1 MLASAM
7 RTLIVWEIKYFF
19 LNPRQALFLPLL
31 FGGVL
36 LAMWPWIGSPYV
48 PVMPVVVLGLE
59 REFNNILNRWPS
71 QYAAS
76 LLLPLDWRQ
85 AVLAK
90 NLATILLTL
99 LLTLVSSVVVLYFA
113 PELPGTGHTALA
125 ALYLLS
131 VLFPLLVAGN
141 ARSAHS
147 PRTGEA
153 FELDD
158 LPEAVITAVTLG
170 LASIPF
176 GICWGIL
183 RSPLLAL
190 VYSAA
195 ALLYWLVVSVPRTA
209 RAAAS
214 AIPLRRMNA

>member
-1 MLASAM
+1 MHTSTV
-7 RTLIVWEIKYFF
+7 RTLVAWEIRYFF
-19 LNPRQALFLPLL
+19 LNPRQVLLLPLL
-31 FGGVL
+31 FGAVHL
-36 LAMWPWIGSPYV
+36 SMWPWIGSPYV
-48 PVMPVVVLGLE
+48 PVMLVVVLGLE

-90 NLATILLTL
+90 NLVTILLTV
-99 LLTLVSSVVVLYFA
+99 LLTLVSSVVVLYFD
-113 PELPGTGHTALA
+113 PERPGTEHTLLA

-131 VLFPLLVAGN
+131 ILFPLLVAGN
-141 ARSAHS
+141 ARSTHS
-147 PRTGEA
+147 PRSGEA

-183 RSPLLAL
+183 RSPVLAL

-195 ALLYWLVVSVPRTA
+195 ALLYWLIVSVPRTA

-214 AIPLRRMNA
+214 AIPFRRIEA